1 MNHILHQFK
10 KDLAHQRWALVAW
23 LTLLLIHL
31 LVSGFQILRHVP
43 NPQASTE
50 QFAGIVAS
58 WVVFAPL
65 LFVILAV
72 QADTPAGTAGF
83 WLTRPLRGAKML
95 AAKSLYIFLLFV
107 ILPLSVEMMILLL
120 RGAGSAVWLLLL
132 EFSVVRLPVVLGAF
146 ALGVATSSFLQALAL
161 AAVGASVGIATMLL
175 GSHLFS
181 GGSGIDNRPAFSA
194 SRGIVALW
202 SLAAVFAAVVVV
214 QFLTRREGLSRCLF
228 AAGIAAA
235 MLIQLVWPFDIFNRA
250 PRDRDALDPIE
261 VHIDPTSISFD
272 SFTAA
277 PPRDLPIRK
286 VSVPIEI
293 GCPNL
298 GPGRFLAPIASRV
311 ELVTPSSTS
320 LTGFSAYGIRPV
332 DEHHRPALESL
343 FSPRGIKIVSPGDLG
358 YYQQSHL
365 LNHDFAMGDDRFAR
379 LSRDLGQ
386 VRVAVDIGEF
396 EFRSAGEIPLRDGA
410 KWQDRGDQLEIV
422 KVKAMT
428 DSLRLR
434 VREQQLSLTFSP
446 RNAQGRRH
454 SYPWV
459 LVLANRESKTAILLN
474 RNDSPMRYRGVS
486 WLSPFLR
493 GDETIEISLRQALG
507 ADFNAQSAAHW
518 LLNSTLIIVRR
529 DYLGSLRVE
538 GSTNTSPIR
547 QLP

>member
-1 MNHILHQFK
+1 MSHILHQLK
-10 KDLAHQRWALVAW
+10 KDLAHQRWALCAW
-23 LTLLLIHL
+23 VTLLLIHL

-83 WLTRPLRGAKML
+83 WLTRPLRGSKML

-120 RGAGSAVWLLLL
+120 RGAGSAVWLLLP

-161 AAVGASVGIATMLL
+161 AAIGASVGIASMLL
-175 GSHLFS
+175 GSYLFS
-181 GGSGIDNRPAFSA
+181 GGSGIDNRPAFAA

-202 SLAAVFAAVVVV
+202 SLAAVFATVVAV
-214 QFLTRREGLSRCLF
+214 QLLTRREGLSRCLF

-235 MLIQLVWPFDIFNRA
+235 VLIQLVWPYDIFNRP

-277 PPRDLPIRK
+277 PPRELPMRR

-298 GPGRFLAPIASRV
+298 EPGKFLAPIASRV
-311 ELVTPSSTS
+311 ELVAPSSS
-320 LTGFSAYGIRPV
+320 VLTGFSAYGVRPV
-332 DEHHRPALESL
+332 DEHHRPALASI

-358 YYQQSHL
+358 SHQQSHL
-365 LNHDFAMGDDRFAR
+365 LTHDFAMGEDRFGR
-379 LSRDLGQ
+379 LRHDFGQ
-386 VRVAVDIGEF
+386 VRIAVDIGEF

-410 KWQDRGDQLEIV
+410 KWQERGDELEIV
-422 KVKAMT
+422 KVRAMQ
-428 DSLRLR
+428 DSLRIT
-434 VREQQLSLTFSP
+434 VREQQLSLSFSP

-459 LVLANRESKTAILLN
+459 LVLANRETNTAILLN

-493 GDETIEISLRQALG
+493 GDETIEVSLRNALG
-507 ADFNAQSAAHW
+507 SDFYAQSPEHW
-518 LLNSTLIIVRR
+518 LDNSTLTIVRR
-529 DYLGSLRVE
+529 DYLGSLRVDAAT
-538 GSTNTSPIR
+538 GATPIR